1 MAKKDY
7 NQDEG
12 VKETDKVLA
21 QNEKEIAKVYKQAE
35 EEIQAK
41 LDKYLADFKRKDE
54 KKREQL
60 ASGEIT
66 KDEYDKWRV
75 GQIAI
80 GQRWEE
86 MKQTIAEDYANA
98 AGIAKSVT
106 YGHMP
111 EVYAINHNYGTFQ
124 VEKGSNIN
132 TSYTM
137 YNKDTV
143 ENLFKDGT
151 FYPSPGKKV
160 TKEINEGKQT
170 AWDKKQVQS
179 AMLQGILQGESV
191 DKIAKRVANTVGE
204 KDKKAAIRNART
216 MTTCVQNKGRLDSY
230 KRAETMGIEVMNEW
244 IACLDDRTRHEHRL
258 LDGQKVKIGEKFKV
272 DGEEIEYP
280 GDPSASGFMVYNCRC
295 CLSPFIKGIS
305 KGTDYSTDLSD
316 RYSKLG
322 DMTYDEWKN
331 GHKAQDNNVADA
343 TTKMYNGTKKTDEM
357 ETVERPKLA
366 SGEATDLTVKYVN
379 EKIEEKNIEYNKPE
393 PLETSLTEKEIIT
406 KVGELDPTEGSCTSV
421 AFAYVA
427 NKIGLDVTDFRGGDS
442 TELFADPETIKRISL
457 FPNVDGDMKTRNNDF
472 VAVKELLK
480 ETKRNK
486 EYLLSTAGHTA
497 VIRKKGF
504 GYEYLELQLTEE
516 ENTWT
521 PLNRESLTSR
531 FGCVEN
537 NNIDGVP
544 IKCTSVLIETSSLG
558 KSEDFLELLGY
569 INTKKVE

>member
-35 EEIQAK
+35 EEVQAK

-191 DKIAKRVANTVGE
+191 DKIAKRVAKTVGE

-230 KRAETMGIEVMNEW
+230 SRAEEMGIDVMNEW

-280 GDPSASGFMVYNCRC
+280 GDPSAPGYMVYNCRC
-295 CLSPFIKGIS
+295 CLAPYIPNVS
-305 KGTDYSTDLSD
+305 KDMNYSKDLSD
-316 RYSKLG
+316 RYSKL
-322 DMTYDEWKN
+322 DDDTTYDEWKN
-331 GHKAQDNNVADA
+331 ENKIYNPSAKASISDKEVSEEYKQWEQKTIITGA
-343 TTKMYNGTKKTDEM
+343 TMKF
-357 ETVERPKLA
+357 
-366 SGEATDLTVKYVN
+366 
-379 EKIEEKNIEYNKPE
+379 
-393 PLETSLTEKEIIT
+393 EKEGVE
-406 KVGELDPTEGSCTSV
+406 KVGVKLLSEELTQKQIVDKVCIDDDDQGACASL
-421 AFAYVA
+421 AFAYAA
-427 NKIGLDVTDFRGGDS
+427 NRLGFDVKDNRGGMSRYIMGEGDDG
-442 TELFADPETIKRISL
+442 TGKAY
-457 FPNVDGDMKTRNNDF
+457 VDIINLKDVKAHREHSSNDL
-472 VAVKELLK
+472 VSVNSLLK
-480 ETKRNK
+480 NTVPGK
-486 EYLLSTAGHTA
+486 EYIIFTGGHASVITCDDGTLKTA
-497 VIRKKGF
+497 K
-504 GYEYLELQLTEE
+504 YLELQDTKNSGYQELTEE
-516 ENTWT
+516 KLIKRFHCDT
-521 PLNRESLTSR
+521 NRIL
-531 FGCVEN
+531 
-537 NNIDGVP
+537 DG
-544 IKCTSVLIETSSLG
+544 
-558 KSEDFLELLGY
+558 
-569 INTKKVE
+569 KKVEYWSYMVELESLKNNDGFRAAMEYINVEE